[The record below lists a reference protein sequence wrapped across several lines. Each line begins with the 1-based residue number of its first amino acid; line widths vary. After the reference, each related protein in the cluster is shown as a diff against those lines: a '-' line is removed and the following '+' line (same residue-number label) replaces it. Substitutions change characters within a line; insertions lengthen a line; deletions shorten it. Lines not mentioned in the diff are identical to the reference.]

1 VRGCV
6 LAGVWGAGK
15 TSVYQRTV
23 ARLVKD
29 GCQSLVSMPQ
39 AATIT
44 THTYAPGQPHQH
56 AANILSWL
64 ENLTTFLEE
73 IDRRF
78 QASTLP
84 THRFA
89 PAWTPTCVLEGLGFD
104 APLYGLPL
112 DRADVRVVERRLGA
126 LGLHLVFLRVPD
138 HRVRAQCVE
147 STRLHRGPKWARYLD
162 GFGSTDAVRA
172 KHIKHAQDELMRWAQ
187 SSPLPLCVIDTTAQ
201 DWDTYARQVADLI
214 TA

>member
-1 VRGCV
+1 V
-6 LAGVWGAGK
+6 LAGVYGAGK

-44 THTYAPGQPHQH
+44 THTYAPGQPHDH

-64 ENLTTFLEE
+64 KTLTAFLEE

-84 THRFA
+84 HHRFA

-104 APLYGLPL
+104 APIYGLPL
-112 DRADVRVVERRLGA
+112 DRALLRDIEQRLGD
-126 LGLHLVFLRVPD
+126 LGLHLVLLRVPD
-138 HRVRAQCVE
+138 HRIRTQCVE
-147 STRLHRGPKWARYLD
+147 STRLHRGPKWARYLES
-162 GFGSTDAVRA
+162 FGACDAARA
-172 KHIKHAQDELMRWAQ
+172 EHIGRVQDELMRWAQ
-187 SSPLPLCVIDTTAQ
+187 TSPLPLSIIDTATQ
-201 DWDTYARQVADLI
+201 DWNIYAGELPTFSTKD
-214 TA
+214 